1 MLLAA
6 VAVFP
11 RRCSCSIDAGIAFAG
26 GGRASCTPARDV
38 CAPFT
43 FVVLLFRQTVSGR
56 GPRLGTGS
64 RDRSAPAYPKAVKRE
79 ASGDGSMASEA
90 MAGQDLDPRDAIIA
104 ELQQKV
110 ADLQDQ
116 LKAKGT
122 GEDAEDAE
130 KDGLDSE
137 ADDGG
142 NDDGD
147 APPEEAVDP
156 ASSETQ
162 PQDAD
167 SEYTQKVAAMGLEE
181 LMAHLEARGEDLSA
195 CMALSE
201 EEAADQCAKLLDELT
216 VKELCNLASK
226 RNVAMASCL
235 SVDRGQLMKFLAEE
249 LKQDPDSL
257 EHMSDQ
263 EMCDMLLDSFPDVD
277 PAEFCDKAALIT
289 NLTQG
294 IGMKALRELLVGDLG
309 VELSDLMDQQKMIE
323 LAKERGPPGEG
334 EEGDHEEGVDEA
346 TKPRPKPGDPDWK
359 PSQKPAPPVGDAV
372 KALRMLRKRTR
383 PDWAPG
389 RIVGGSWS
397 PPEGTEY
404 WKWRQSTNG
413 KRWTLRS
420 RQEHFEMYASAQLR
434 PKTDAVKAV
443 STMTRSQM
451 NARLTL
457 ATKLEV
463 TERFRRN
470 PLIKPKKTPKAGWL
484 YKWRDD
490 AQTWRK
496 RWCQVEKVKSTDPGT
511 VDSEY
516 VLTYRAGKSKRELGS
531 LRLLNGQLYHYGVI
545 AQKKEEP
552 EADYEE
558 EPDPEP
564 EQEPLGDST
573 IETGSETGDSTM
585 DIEIDADIDIDSTVE
600 TGSEK
605 TVSEDIGTASA
616 ESLRSRMRRNCGTKE
631 QSTRQE
637 MLLLETLLRSLNLES
652 ELLHKFNMFVDSNFS
667 GGIVQLI
674 ERLVSWHSEY
684 CAKSDISM
692 SELSRAF
699 LAAGLKDFETG
710 TAVIMQADLDRI
722 FLALEAAGRGRA
734 DMKDVRS
741 FLLGEHHSLHANSIK
756 NVAGPSI
763 AQADL
768 DPGKRLKRAA
778 RVRRLV
784 EKYHK
789 ELLRLEMQLNT
800 IVAAREGASVCI
812 VVVEESG
819 KSGLFRTDLPGTRG
833 RVDTHSWYLALKLLL
848 APQGTEVQE
857 SSAESLSMGSY
868 KYMLPDPTKV
878 GRSSRGSF
886 GFEPGGQQ
894 EEGQKPLPAELAAE
908 QSEGNAVVL
917 SGHPN
922 AICNG
927 EYRPA
932 TELHEGWPR
941 YESLAGTSAGA
952 SMHLFRSIGLKK
964 WVLSRRFVPDS
975 DVNNSNILA
984 EEGPL
989 PVGTQTWNCFVKGQ
1003 WVQQKLTVQL
1013 ENRAV
1018 LQARVAL
1025 KTVEDGDDADAIE
1038 AATTELERLLA
1049 EDEVDSDDEGSVA
1062 TTGLITST
1070 NTPGIKTPQSV
1081 FAVRART
1088 RSLVLPD
1095 QSKFEP
1101 WRNGMRRK
1109 RVDMRKELLISST
1122 AKEWIPNGFKR
1133 ATRCSQEL
1141 KIESITSGFLYPAEN
1156 EKPDM
1161 P

>member
-1 MLLAA
+1 MRLAA

-277 PAEFCDKAALIT
+277 PAKFCDKAALIT

-404 WKWRQSTNG
+404 WKWRQSANG

-674 ERLVSWHSEY
+674 ERIFLWHAEN
-684 CAKSDISM
+684 CAKSARTDKISM
-692 SELSRAF
+692 PELSRAF
-699 LAAGLKDFETG
+699 LAAGLKNSDTG
-710 TAVIMQADLDRI
+710 AAIITQTDLRKL
-722 FLALEAAGRGRA
+722 FRALEADGRGKA
-734 DMKDVRS
+734 DMNDLRS
-741 FLLGEHHSLHANSIK
+741 FLLGEHYSLASAPLPPTGKQGTGGVYLHANS
-756 NVAGPSI
+756 A
-763 AQADL
+763 
-768 DPGKRLKRAA
+768 
-778 RVRRLV
+778 
-784 EKYHK
+784 
-789 ELLRLEMQLNT
+789 
-800 IVAAREGASVCI
+800 
-812 VVVEESG
+812 
-819 KSGLFRTDLPGTRG
+819 KS
-833 RVDTHSWYLALKLLL
+833 K
-848 APQGTEVQE
+848 
-857 SSAESLSMGSY
+857 
-868 KYMLPDPTKV
+868 
-878 GRSSRGSF
+878 
-886 GFEPGGQQ
+886 
-894 EEGQKPLPAELAAE
+894 
-908 QSEGNAVVL
+908 
-917 SGHPN
+917 
-922 AICNG
+922 
-927 EYRPA
+927 
-932 TELHEGWPR
+932 
-941 YESLAGTSAGA
+941 
-952 SMHLFRSIGLKK
+952 
-964 WVLSRRFVPDS
+964 
-975 DVNNSNILA
+975 
-984 EEGPL
+984 
-989 PVGTQTWNCFVKGQ
+989 
-1003 WVQQKLTVQL
+1003 
-1013 ENRAV
+1013 
-1018 LQARVAL
+1018 
-1025 KTVEDGDDADAIE
+1025 
-1038 AATTELERLLA
+1038 
-1049 EDEVDSDDEGSVA
+1049 
-1062 TTGLITST
+1062 
-1070 NTPGIKTPQSV
+1070 
-1081 FAVRART
+1081 
-1088 RSLVLPD
+1088 
-1095 QSKFEP
+1095 
-1101 WRNGMRRK
+1101 
-1109 RVDMRKELLISST
+1109 
-1122 AKEWIPNGFKR
+1122 
-1133 ATRCSQEL
+1133 
-1141 KIESITSGFLYPAEN
+1141 
-1156 EKPDM
+1156 
-1161 P
+1161 